1 MSTTTD
7 KIKAIEEEMSKT
19 QKNKATSFHLGQL
32 KAKLAKLKRE
42 LLTPTTS
49 GGGAGVGFDVARTG
63 VASVGF
69 IGFPSVGKSTLMS
82 KLTGQHSEAA
92 AYEFT
97 TLTTVPGQILY
108 NGAKIQI
115 LDLPGI
121 IQGAKDGKGRGRQ
134 VIAVAKTC
142 HLIFIVLDVN
152 KPLTDKKIIEDELEG
167 FGIRINKSPPN
178 IVFKKK
184 DKGGIAITNTVP
196 MTHIDHDEIKAVM
209 NEYKISSADIAI
221 RCDATIDD
229 LIDVLEAKSRSYIPV
244 IYALNKIDAISIEEL
259 DLLYRI
265 PNACPISSEHGWNVD
280 ELLEQILQSDYSGQ
294 AVGTVACFLIALFD
308 TMHARPILAEPWEKL
323 NLVRVYT
330 KPKGKLPDY
339 TAPVVLRSNRCTV
352 EDFCNAIHK
361 TIVEQFRIAIVY
373 GKSVKHQPQ
382 RVGLSHEL
390 ADEDISKLKDA
401 TL

>member
-1 MSTTTD
+1 MATTAD
-7 KIKAIEEEMSKT
+7 KIRDIEAEMAKT
-19 QKNKATSFHLGQL
+19 QKNKATSYHLGQL

-42 LLTPTTS
+42 LLTPSSS
-49 GGGAGVGFDVARTG
+49 GGGGGSGFDVARTG

-82 KLTGQHSEAA
+82 RLTGQHSEVA

-97 TLTTVPGQILY
+97 TVKLVLTTVPGQVLY
-108 NGAKIQI
+108 NGAAIQM

-152 KPLTDKKIIEDELEG
+152 KPLTDKRIIESELEG
-167 FGIRINKSPPN
+167 FGIRVNKQPPN

-184 DKGGIAITNTVP
+184 DKGGVSITNTVP
-196 MTHIDHDEIKAVM
+196 LTHIDHDEIKAVM
-209 NEYKISSADIAI
+209 SEYRISSADIAI

-229 LIDVLEAKSRSYIPV
+229 LIDILEAKSRSYIPV
-244 IYALNKIDAISIEEL
+244 IYALNKIDSISIEEL

-280 ELLEQILQSDYSGQ
+280 ELMEQ
-294 AVGTVACFLIALFD
+294 
-308 TMHARPILAEPWEKL
+308 MWEKL
-323 NLVRVYT
+323 NLRRVYT
-330 KPKGKLPDY
+330 KPKGKSPDY
-339 TAPVVLRSNRCTV
+339 TQPVVLRSSACTV

-361 TIVEQFRIAIVY
+361 TIVEQFKQAIVY
-373 GKSVKHQPQ
+373 GQSVKHQPQ
-382 RVGLSHEL
+382 RVGLTHEL
-390 ADEDISKLKDA
+390 ADEDISKPAVVHVSPVNPADVL
-401 TL
+401 

>member
-1 MSTTTD
+1 M
-7 KIKAIEEEMSKT
+7 AKT

-32 KAKLAKLKRE
+32 KAKLSKLKKE
-42 LLTPTTS
+42 LLTPTS
-49 GGGAGVGFDVARTG
+49 GGGGGGAGFDVARTG

-82 KLTGQHSEAA
+82 RLTGQHSEAA

-97 TLTTVPGQILY
+97 TLTTVPGQIIY

-152 KPLTDKKIIEDELEG
+152 KPLTDKAVIENELEG
-167 FGIRINKSPPN
+167 FGIRINKAPPN
-178 IVFKKK
+178 IKITKKE
-184 DKGGIAITNTVP
+184 KGGISITNTQP
-196 MTHIDHDEIKAVM
+196 LNHISPEEVKAVL
-209 NEYKISSADIAI
+209 NEYRMVNCDVAI
-221 RCDATIDD
+221 RCDATVDD
-229 LIDVLEAKSRSYIPV
+229 LIDVIEAKSRSYIPV
-244 IYALNKIDAISIEEL
+244 VYALNKIDAISIEEL

-280 ELLEQILQSDYSGQ
+280 ELMEQ
-294 AVGTVACFLIALFD
+294 
-308 TMHARPILAEPWEKL
+308 MWEKL
-323 NLVRVYT
+323 KLVRVYT
-330 KPKGKLPDY
+330 KPKGKMPDY
-339 TAPVVLRSNRCTV
+339 TAPVVLRSTASTV

-361 TIVEQFRIAIVY
+361 TIVDEFKLAIVY

-382 RVGLSHEL
+382 RVGLSHVLE
-390 ADEDISKLKDA
+390 DEDVLTIVKK
-401 TL
+401 